1 MLAEPAVHAAGVTE
15 RALREWFDKEL
26 ITETA
31 IRNTVFRNE
40 KTGKT
45 GTITNVAVDA
55 LSKRF
60 LLHTELRSGGA
71 WVELVHDRFVEPIR
85 ANNAAWF
92 PLHLSALQRQAA
104 LWDEQGRSSGLLLRD
119 AALAEAEAWA
129 AAHPDELAS
138 HEQDFLAACR
148 EAQKAAERERRQSRR
163 IRMLAVAAVAISIL
177 AIIAA
182 VFAIVPRRQHGQC
195 KRRTGQCKRQARAKI
210 GLPKWGKRLA
220 IWASSGCCP
229 WQVQLDKAGDTSG
242 ATTLLAT
249 AVSLKSRTA

>member
-1 MLAEPAVHAAGVTE
+1 M
-15 RALREWFDKEL
+15 R
-26 ITETA
+26 
-31 IRNTVFRNE
+31 
-40 KTGKT
+40 
-45 GTITNVAVDA
+45 
-55 LSKRF
+55 
-60 LLHTELRSGGA
+60 TELRSGGA

-163 IRMLAVAAVAISIL
+163 IRALAVAAGVISIL

-182 VFAIVPRRQHGQC
+182 GVAWDRTQRR
-195 KRRTGQCKRQARAKI
+195 RRTAQAAAEEQTQLAEDRTEIAQLLLAVQGDFLSQLENRRLTVDMLKPQRQ
-210 GLPKWGKRLA
+210 RLA
-220 IWASSGCCP
+220 QGQTVLDSGVVP
-229 WQVQLDKAGDTSG
+229 PKAKVPDLIGANYADAQ
-242 ATTLLAT
+242 ATTGPGL
-249 AVSLKSRTA
+249 